1 MCAALSDPNIQ
12 KILLIGMPGVGKS
25 SVGLLVARKLQ
36 WDFVDIDGKI
46 EQEAGISIAEMFAS
60 PSYGEARF
68 RYLEREMI
76 AELMGLPGSL
86 VCATGGGA
94 VESENVRELLRA
106 PEVLAVWL
114 LADLDV
120 LLTRAE
126 ESNDRPLLLP
136 DPRRAMETLLDRR
149 MPLYRSIADVTID
162 TGTVGIE
169 EAADSVI
176 YAFSQYRPSYAP
188 GHFC

>member
-1 MCAALSDPNIQ
+1 MCAALPDSNIQKNIQ
-12 KILLIGMPGVGKS
+12 KIVLIGMPGVGKS

-36 WDFVDIDGKI
+36 WDFVDVDGKI
-46 EQEAGISIAEMFAS
+46 EQEEGISIAEMFTS

-68 RYLEREMI
+68 RDLERETV
-76 AELMGLPGSL
+76 AELMGLPEPL

-94 VESENVRELLRA
+94 IESEIVRELLRA

-114 LADLDV
+114 LADLEV

-126 ESNDRPLLLP
+126 KSNGRPLLLS
-136 DPRRAMETLLDRR
+136 DPRRAMETLMDRR
-149 MPLYRSIADVTID
+149 IPLYRSVADVTID

-169 EAADSVI
+169 EVADSVI
-176 YAFSQYRPSYAP
+176 HAFS
-188 GHFC
+188 